1 MSYENIARRWGRAV
15 FELGK
20 ESNTLPALN
29 RDMTSFAELYAGND
43 ELSGVLENPLVPEP
57 SREAIIRDVADR
69 LGLSETAKNTLRL
82 LGKKRRIVAVPEIAR
97 HLARLVDVDAGV
109 VRAEVTSAGP
119 LTEAYLGRLKGE
131 LEKATG
137 KTVVISH
144 KQDKS
149 LIGGVIT
156 RLGDQVIDGSVRAR
170 LDGFSESL
178 LRA

>member
-1 MSYENIARRWGRAV
+1 MSHENIARRWGRAV

-20 ESNTLPALN
+20 ESNSLAALN
-29 RDMTSFAELYAGND
+29 RDMASFAEVYSSNR

-57 SREAIIRDVADR
+57 AREAILRDIAAR
-69 LGLSETAKNTLRL
+69 LSLSETATSTLRL
-82 LGKKRRIVAVPEIAR
+82 LSKKRRIVALPEIAR
-97 HLARLVDVDAGV
+97 HLARLVDADSNV

-119 LTEAYLGRLKGE
+119 LTEAYLSRLKGE

-137 KTVVISH
+137 KSVVITQ

-156 RLGDQVIDGSVRAR
+156 RIGDQVIDGSVRAR
-170 LDGFSESL
+170 LDGFRESL

>member
-1 MSYENIARRWGRAV
+1 MSHENIARRWGRAV

-20 ESNTLPALN
+20 ESNTLAALS
-29 RDMTSFAELYAGND
+29 RDMTAFAELYASND

-57 SREAIIRDVADR
+57 SREAILRDVADR

-82 LGKKRRIVAVPEIAR
+82 LAKKRRIVAIPEIAR
-97 HLARLVDVDAGV
+97 QVARLVDTDAGV
-109 VRAEVTSAGP
+109 LRAEVTSAGP

-137 KTVVISH
+137 KTVVVTH

-170 LDGFSESL
+170 LDSFRESL
-178 LRA
+178 LRS

>member
-1 MSYENIARRWGRAV
+1 MSHENIARRWGRAV

-20 ESNTLPALN
+20 ESNTLAALS
-29 RDMTSFAELYAGND
+29 RDMDSFAETYVGSP

-57 SREAIIRDVADR
+57 AREAILRDIAAR
-69 LGLSETAKNTLRL
+69 LSLSETATSTLRL
-82 LGKKRRIVAVPEIAR
+82 LAKKRRIVAVPEIAR
-97 HLARLVDVDAGV
+97 QVARLVDADSGV

-119 LTEAYLGRLKGE
+119 LTEAYLTRLKGE

-137 KTVVISH
+137 KTVVIAH

-156 RLGDQVIDGSVRAR
+156 RIGDQVIDGSVRAR
-170 LDGFSESL
+170 LAGFRDSL
-178 LRA
+178 LRT

>member
-1 MSYENIARRWGRAV
+1 MSHENIARRWGRAV

-20 ESNTLPALN
+20 ESNTLAALS
-29 RDMTSFAELYAGND
+29 RDMTTFAETYAGSP

-57 SREAIIRDVADR
+57 AREAILRDIAAR
-69 LGLSETAKNTLRL
+69 LSLSETATSTLRL
-82 LGKKRRIVAVPEIAR
+82 LGKKRRIVAIVEIAR
-97 HLARLVDVDAGV
+97 QVAHLVDLDSGV

-137 KTVVISH
+137 KTVVITH
-144 KQDKS
+144 TQDKS

-170 LDGFSESL
+170 LAGFRESL

>member
-1 MSYENIARRWGRAV
+1 MSHENIARRWGRAV

-20 ESNTLPALN
+20 ESNTLAPLC
-29 RDMTSFAELYAGND
+29 RDMASFAELYSGSP

-57 SREAIIRDVADR
+57 AREAIIRDVAAR
-69 LGLSETAKNTLRL
+69 LNLSETATSTLRL
-82 LGKKRRIVAVPEIAR
+82 LGKKRRIVALPEIAR
-97 HLARLVDVDAGV
+97 HLARLVDADSGM

-119 LTEAYLGRLKGE
+119 LTEAYLGRLKSE

-137 KTVVISH
+137 KTVIITQ

-156 RLGDQVIDGSVRAR
+156 RIGDQVIDGSVRAR
-170 LDGFSESL
+170 LDGFRESL

>member
-1 MSYENIARRWGRAV
+1 MSHENIARRWGRAV

-20 ESNTLPALN
+20 ESNTLAALSH
-29 RDMTSFAELYAGND
+29 DMTTFADLYASND

-57 SREAIIRDVADR
+57 SREAIIVDVADK
-69 LGLSETAKNTLRL
+69 LGLSETAKSTLRL
-82 LGKKRRIVAVPEIAR
+82 LSKKRRILAIPEIAR
-97 HLARLVDVDAGV
+97 HVARLVDIEGNV

-119 LTEAYLGRLKGE
+119 LTEAYLGRLKAE

-137 KTVVISH
+137 KTVVVTH
-144 KQDKS
+144 KQDKA

-170 LDGFSESL
+170 LNGFRESL
-178 LRA
+178 LRS

>member
-1 MSYENIARRWGRAV
+1 MSHENIARRWGRAV

-20 ESNTLPALN
+20 ESNSLAALN
-29 RDMTSFAELYAGND
+29 RDMASFAEVYSSSR

-57 SREAIIRDVADR
+57 AREAILRDIAAR
-69 LGLSETAKNTLRL
+69 LSLSETATSTLRL
-82 LGKKRRIVAVPEIAR
+82 LSKKRRIVALPEIAR
-97 HLARLVDVDAGV
+97 YLARLVDADANV

-119 LTEAYLGRLKGE
+119 LTEAYLNRLKSE

-137 KTVVISH
+137 KTVVISQ

-156 RLGDQVIDGSVRAR
+156 RIGDQVIDGSVRAR
-170 LDGFSESL
+170 LDGFRESL

>member
-1 MSYENIARRWGRAV
+1 MSYENIARRWARAV

-20 ESNTLPALN
+20 ESNTLSTLS
-29 RDMTSFAELYAGND
+29 RDLTSFAEVYTENA

-57 SREAIIRDVADR
+57 ARDAILSEVADR
-69 LGLSETAKNTLRL
+69 IGVSETAKSTLRL
-82 LGKKRRIVAVPEIAR
+82 LGQKRRVVALPEIAR
-97 HLARLVDVDAGV
+97 QLARLVDEGAGV
-109 VRAEVTSAGP
+109 MRAEVTSAGP
-119 LTEAYLGRLKGE
+119 LTEAYLVRLKGE

-137 KTVVISH
+137 KTVVITH

-170 LDGFSESL
+170 LEGFRESL
-178 LRA
+178 LRV

>member
-1 MSYENIARRWGRAV
+1 MSHENIARRWGRAV

-20 ESNTLPALN
+20 ESNSLAALC
-29 RDMTSFAELYAGND
+29 RDMTSFAELYTESD

-57 SREAIIRDVADR
+57 AREAIIRDVASR
-69 LGLSETAKNTLRL
+69 LNLSETATGTLRL
-82 LGKKRRIVAVPEIAR
+82 LGKKRRIVALTEIAR
-97 HLARLVDVDAGV
+97 QLARLVDVDAGV

-119 LTEAYLGRLKGE
+119 LTEAYLGRLKSE

-137 KTVVISH
+137 KTVIVTQ

-156 RLGDQVIDGSVRAR
+156 RIGDQVIDGSVRAR
-170 LDGFSESL
+170 LDGFRESL

>member
-1 MSYENIARRWGRAV
+1 MSHENIARRWGRAV

-20 ESNTLPALN
+20 ESNTLAALS
-29 RDMTSFAELYAGND
+29 RDMTTFADLYASND

-57 SREAIIRDVADR
+57 AREAILRDVAAR
-69 LGLSETAKNTLRL
+69 LSLSETATSTLRL
-82 LGKKRRIVAVPEIAR
+82 LAKKRRIVAIPEIAR
-97 HLARLVDVDAGV
+97 QVARLVDADSGV

-137 KTVVISH
+137 KTVVITH
-144 KQDKS
+144 KQDTS

-156 RLGDQVIDGSVRAR
+156 RIGDQVIDGSVRAR
-170 LDGFSESL
+170 LAGFRESL

>member
-1 MSYENIARRWGRAV
+1 MSHENIARRWGRAV

-20 ESNTLPALN
+20 ESNSLAALC
-29 RDMTSFAELYAGND
+29 RDMTSFAELYSGSP

-57 SREAIIRDVADR
+57 AREAIIRDVASR
-69 LGLSETAKNTLRL
+69 LNLSETATSTLRL
-82 LGKKRRIVAVPEIAR
+82 LGKKRRIVALPEIAR
-97 HLARLVDVDAGV
+97 QLARLVDADAGL

-119 LTEAYLGRLKGE
+119 LTEAYLGRLKSE

-137 KTVVISH
+137 KTVVITQ

-156 RLGDQVIDGSVRAR
+156 RIGDQVIDGSVRAR
-170 LDGFSESL
+170 LDGFRESL

>member
-1 MSYENIARRWGRAV
+1 MSHENIARRWGRAV

-20 ESNTLPALN
+20 ESNTLAELS
-29 RDMTSFAELYAGND
+29 RDMTTFAELYASND

-57 SREAIIRDVADR
+57 SREAILRDIADR

-82 LGKKRRIVAVPEIAR
+82 LAKKRRIVAIPDIAR
-97 HLARLVDVDAGV
+97 QVARLVDIDGGV
-109 VRAEVTSAGP
+109 VRAEITSAGP

-137 KTVVISH
+137 KTVVIAH

-156 RLGDQVIDGSVRAR
+156 RIGDQVIDGSVRAR
-170 LDGFSESL
+170 LDGFRESL
-178 LRA
+178 LRT